1 MGKSSK
7 TVLGFAFLGLAI
19 AGACYLY
26 AAFYDY
32 SKPTNGFDVALV
44 AISVILCPPQ
54 LLFGFCIDCEVIG
67 WGGFVMY
74 SIIGVLNMALYTM
87 IGYIVVAARTRQAQS
102 PTNRNH
108 PTSKRIDGETA
119 NS

>member
-1 MGKSSK
+1 MHKSSK

-32 SKPTNGFDVALV
+32 SKPTNGFDVAVV

-67 WGGFVMY
+67 RGGFIMY
-74 SIIGVLNMALYTM
+74 SIIGVLNAALYAM
-87 IGYIVVAARTRQAQS
+87 IGYIGFVLRNRARS
-102 PTNRNH
+102 VTNEQKPPMNI
-108 PTSKRIDGETA
+108 KE
-119 NS
+119 N